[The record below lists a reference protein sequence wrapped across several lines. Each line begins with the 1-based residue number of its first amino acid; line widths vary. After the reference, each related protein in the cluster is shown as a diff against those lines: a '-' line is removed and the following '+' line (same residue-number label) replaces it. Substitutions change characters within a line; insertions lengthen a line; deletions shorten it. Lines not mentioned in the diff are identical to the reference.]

1 MTNAELNTA
10 LYHKMFAEQERY
22 KAYLL
27 TVSPHEVLQQAYE
40 YVCREDILLSLE
52 YNDLTDAQTKALL
65 KSDTPLADMFAKWE
79 SWETSHMDDVWACVE
94 SAANKVLRTDFVAS
108 RQEGR

>member
-52 YNDLTDAQTKALL
+52 YNDLTDAQAKALL

-79 SWETSHMDDVWACVE
+79 SWETSHMDDV
-94 SAANKVLRTDFVAS
+94 
-108 RQEGR
+108 